1 MLYRRIGA
9 ISNNPVPFD
18 QVMDFSVIQKLGRE
32 PKYGE
37 SKDEYATSL
46 PPKTV
51 QQIRAENEEILTNTI
66 VIHFFPNSS
75 DLRKKV
81 IRRIDG
87 KEVEEPY
94 DAKVDLVLDEVG
106 TLAKQFGNARIVVEG
121 HTDASMRGAVPAAM
135 VRELSLER
143 ARAVKDAIV
152 EKFQFDDGRFAVDGL
167 GWERPADD
175 DHPDNHALNRRVEIK
190 VYAAEKE

>member
-18 QVMDFSVIQKLGRE
+18 QVMDFSVIQKLGKE
-32 PKYGE
+32 PKYAE

-46 PPKTV
+46 PPRTV

-66 VIHFFPNSS
+66 VIHFFPNTAE
-75 DLRKKV
+75 LRKKV

-87 KEVEEPY
+87 KDVEEPY
-94 DAKVDLVLDEVG
+94 DARVELVLDEAG
-106 TLAKQFGNARIVVEG
+106 ALAKQFGNARIVVEG
-121 HTDASMRGAVPAAM
+121 HADSSMRGAVPAAM
-135 VRELSLER
+135 VKELSLER
-143 ARAVKDAIV
+143 AQAVKDALV
-152 EKFQFDDGRFAVDGL
+152 EKFKFDDNRFAVDGL
-167 GWERPADD
+167 GWDRPADD